1 MIISGPGLVL
11 EMFVITFLWP
21 VTVKNTTKAS
31 DLDANVD
38 ILTIII
44 LLKIFL

>member
-11 EMFVITFLWP
+11 EMFIIKLLWA
-21 VTVKNTTKAS
+21 VTVKNTTKTS
-31 DLDANVD
+31 DLDANVE
-38 ILTIII
+38 ILTLII